1 MKIIFSIL
9 FMAFLALPVLS
20 QIQQFEIHKTD
31 KDSLW
36 YDIDRYM
43 QYENSPKYIVTIM
56 QDQKII
62 LVKDLIGEWTL
73 PYGILLDKR
82 ICNKFAYRVKK
93 K

>member
-9 FMAFLALPVLS
+9 FMAFLSLPVLS

-43 QYENSPKYIVTIM
+43 QYENNPEYIVIIDHK
-56 QDQKII
+56 QRII
-62 LVKDLIGEWTL
+62 LVKDKIGVWTL